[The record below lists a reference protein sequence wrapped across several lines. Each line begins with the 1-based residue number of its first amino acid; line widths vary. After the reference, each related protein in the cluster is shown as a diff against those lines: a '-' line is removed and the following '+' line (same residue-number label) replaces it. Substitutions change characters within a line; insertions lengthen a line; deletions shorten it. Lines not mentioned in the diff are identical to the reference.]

1 VLFIQDGSRRRYAVP
16 LALQRAGMLQQVA
29 TDWYSAPHTWQQR
42 VAGILSRCK
51 PDLGRRMAGRH
62 HPDLDPRRVASHPW
76 ITLARM
82 LGERGPA
89 GHARAAQRM
98 TRFVLRR
105 RLLDHANVLMGFVR
119 NLDPA
124 LLRAAQERGLL
135 TVGDQIIAPAAVERD
150 LLLQQRQRFPDYE
163 TPDPGEDHAAIEA
176 IERQSWSALHV
187 VTVMSP
193 FVRDALV
200 AQGVP
205 ASRIALIE
213 YPFDAAGFDV
223 PDRRGRRTLTVG
235 FVGAINLRKGGPY
248 FLQVAQR
255 LASPSVRFV
264 MVGAIGMRDRAVREH
279 SARVEFT
286 GPVPRAAVLD
296 QLRRFDVLLFPSTCE
311 GSAGAVM
318 EAMAA
323 GLPVITTPN
332 AGSVAR
338 DGVEGFILPHDD
350 VDALTHRL
358 DDLLRDEP
366 TRLAMGRAAAAR
378 AREFTVERYQ
388 RQLADTLAA
397 ALAHHAEGA
406 A

>member
-1 VLFIQDGSRRRYAVP
+1 VLFIQDGSRRRYALP
-16 LALQRAGMLQQVA
+16 LALQRAGLLQQVA
-29 TDWYSAPHTWQQR
+29 TDWYSAPHSWQQR
-42 VAGILSRCK
+42 VAAALTRCK
-51 PDLGRRMAGRH
+51 PELGRRMAGRCH
-62 HPDLDPRRVASHPW
+62 ADLDPRRVASHPW

-82 LGERGPA
+82 LGERGAA
-89 GHARAAQRM
+89 GHARAARRM

-105 RLLDHANVLMGFVR
+105 RFLEHANVLMGFVR
-119 NLDPA
+119 NLDPV
-124 LLRAAQERGLL
+124 LLRAAQQHGLL

-150 LLLQQRQRFPDYE
+150 LMQQQRQRFPGYDDDN
-163 TPDPGEDHAAIEA
+163 TGEDYAAIEA
-176 IERQSWSALHV
+176 IEQQSWSMLHV
-187 VTVMSP
+187 ITAMSP

-205 ASRIALIE
+205 ASRVALIE

-223 PDRRGRRTLTVG
+223 PDRRGRRSLTVG
-235 FVGAINLRKGGPY
+235 FVGAINLRKGAPY
-248 FLQVAQR
+248 FLQVAAR
-255 LASPSVRFV
+255 LASPTVRFV
-264 MVGAIGMRDRAVREH
+264 MVGASSLPWRVVSEH

-286 GPVPRAAVLD
+286 GPVPRAGVVD
-296 QLRRFDVLLFPSTCE
+296 QLGRFDVLLFPSTCE

-323 GLPVITTPN
+323 GLPVITSPN

-338 DGVEGFILPHDD
+338 DGIEGHITPYDD
-350 VDALTHRL
+350 IDAMTQKL
-358 DDLLRDEP
+358 DALLRDEP
-366 TRLAMGRAAAAR
+366 LRLAMGHAAAAR

-388 RQLADTLAA
+388 AQLAQTLQA